1 MALHAGIKKE
11 EHRGSS
17 DIPLDEEGLE
27 QARSLAE
34 RIESGEWD
42 VLYSSDLL
50 RAKQT
55 AEILNVKLE
64 TEMYLDSRLR
74 ERSGGLIEGT
84 TEEERVQ
91 KWGADWRELDVGFET
106 HESIISRGLS
116 FIEDISAQHQSQK
129 ILIVSHGAFIKRL
142 LNELLSDSPIE
153 ESLKNT
159 SLTCLIRRENG
170 WHCDL
175 FNCTAHL
182 LKADTLEM

>member
-42 VLYSSDLL
+42 VLYSSDLM

-153 ESLKNT
+153 ESLKNN